1 MKTGRVS
8 QQGLGAI
15 AAIVVVVVMAALAA
29 SIMRLSSAQQG
40 GLAQDLQAARAAA
53 AARSG
58 AEWGLYQALKGGWT
72 SCAGASSTLDLRS
85 ESGMRV
91 TVSCSSSTYNEG
103 ESSPGV
109 AQSLRVYTIDAVAC
123 NGSAGS
129 CPDAG
134 SAVAP
139 TYVERRL
146 RVQATDR

>member
-1 MKTGRVS
+1 MTRSRGS

-29 SIMRLSSAQQG
+29 SIVRLSSAQQG
-40 GLAQDLQAARAAA
+40 GQAQDLLAARAAA

-58 AEWGLYQALKGGWT
+58 AEWGLYQALKGSW
-72 SCAGASSTLDLRS
+72 SACAGASSTLDLRS

-91 TVSCSSSTYNEG
+91 TVSCSSSQYNEG

-109 AQSLRVYTIDAVAC
+109 AQTLRVYTIDAVAC
-123 NGSAGS
+123 NGSGSS
-129 CPDAG
+129 CPDAA
-134 SAVAP
+134 SAVTP

-146 RVQATDR
+146 RVQATDQ